1 MNLKK
6 IAHYAVLIVI
16 ACIFLV
22 PLLYVFYNSLLP
34 YRYVQTW
41 APIDVWTLDNYK
53 ELFQKYPILQWYWN
67 TFVSTVIVVVG
78 NLVFPV
84 MAGYALAKLRFPGR
98 KLIFSILLISMMV
111 PFQLM
116 MIQMYIMLA
125 KMNMHN
131 TIFYS
136 VPDELIEAARIDG
149 VSHAGAFFKIVCPM
163 SKPLYATIAIL
174 AFTGTWNSYLVP
186 ATFINRI
193 EKYTLVVGLQTVN
206 MSFFQ
211 KTNLTM
217 AGVVLLSFPVILFFI
232 FNQKKFVQGVMSSG
246 IKA

>member
-1 MNLKK
+1 MEIREERLRMNLKK

-98 KLIFSILLISMMV
+98 KL
-111 PFQLM
+111 
-116 MIQMYIMLA
+116 
-125 KMNMHN
+125 
-131 TIFYS
+131 
-136 VPDELIEAARIDG
+136 
-149 VSHAGAFFKIVCPM
+149 KIGRAHV
-163 SKPLYATIAIL
+163 
-174 AFTGTWNSYLVP
+174 
-186 ATFINRI
+186 
-193 EKYTLVVGLQTVN
+193 
-206 MSFFQ
+206 
-211 KTNLTM
+211 
-217 AGVVLLSFPVILFFI
+217 
-232 FNQKKFVQGVMSSG
+232 
-246 IKA
+246 

>member
-1 MNLKK
+1 M
-6 IAHYAVLIVI
+6 
-16 ACIFLV
+16 
-22 PLLYVFYNSLLP
+22 
-34 YRYVQTW
+34 
-41 APIDVWTLDNYK
+41 WTLDNYK

-131 TIFYS
+131 TIWAITLPFLSQTMY
-136 VPDELIEAARIDG
+136 LFIARQ
-149 VSHAGAFFKIVCPM
+149 F
-163 SKPLYATIAIL
+163 
-174 AFTGTWNSYLVP
+174 
-186 ATFINRI
+186 
-193 EKYTLVVGLQTVN
+193 
-206 MSFFQ
+206 
-211 KTNLTM
+211 
-217 AGVVLLSFPVILFFI
+217 LLFC
-232 FNQKKFVQGVMSSG
+232 
-246 IKA
+246 AR

>member
-6 IAHYAVLIVI
+6 ITHYAVLIVI

-131 TIFYS
+131 TIWAITLPFLSQTMYLFIARQFFYS

-149 VSHAGAFFKIVCPM
+149 VSHAGAF
-163 SKPLYATIAIL
+163 SKLYVLCQNHFMQQLRFLPLREHRIPIWCL
-174 AFTGTWNSYLVP
+174 LPLSTGL
-186 ATFINRI
+186 
-193 EKYTLVVGLQTVN
+193 K
-206 MSFFQ
+206 
-211 KTNLTM
+211 NLH
-217 AGVVLLSFPVILFFI
+217 LWLDCRR
-232 FNQKKFVQGVMSSG
+232 
-246 IKA
+246 